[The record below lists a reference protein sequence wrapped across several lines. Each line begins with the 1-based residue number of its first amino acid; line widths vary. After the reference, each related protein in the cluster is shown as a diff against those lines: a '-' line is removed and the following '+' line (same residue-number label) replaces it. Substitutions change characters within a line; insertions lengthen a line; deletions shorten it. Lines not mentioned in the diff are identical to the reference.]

1 MTLSEWDKNNPA
13 AFLITDAD
21 AAGRVVYVLVRE
33 LPAEHVRELW
43 HLDDYAVSSQ
53 TGMVIWLVP
62 KQ

>member
-1 MTLSEWDKNNPA
+1 MTLNEWAEKCPTA
-13 AFLITDAD
+13 
-21 AAGRVVYVLVRE
+21 VLVRDDDPNGTVVYALVRD

-43 HLDDYAVSSQ
+43 HLDDYVVSSQ